1 MKKACLIILMWGI
14 GYIARGQYTE
24 ALYEFL
30 ANPGLKYAAIGL
42 SVKQVSDGR
51 EILSYHADMA
61 LTPASVAKII
71 PTWFALQE
79 KGENYRY
86 KTPVY
91 YTGDIHNGVLRGNI
105 ILQASGDP
113 TLDSRY
119 FPNHSALKALVDT
132 IRKSGIRQIEGTII
146 VENAKD
152 GMAIP
157 GSWLWEDISNYY
169 GALYLPFNYRDNTY
183 TLHFKTGTVGT
194 RAELLSVEPFLPGI
208 RIENEVMVAADNKDN
223 AWIYGGPYSSVFRVA
238 GTLPPNRADFCVKGA
253 LHRPACTFVHELM
266 KMLSEE
272 EIVIHQ
278 KLLPIKR
285 KNEWFCLYS
294 PALKDIVYHTNK
306 SSVNLFAEAL
316 GRLVTNETWQEKVV
330 ALFSGVGIDA
340 AGCMLHDACGLSPM
354 NAIPAQVLTDLLV
367 YIGRNKHT
375 AFLSSLSVAG
385 IDRNVSVYSYSCP
398 KLKNRMQAK
407 TGSMSGIRSLTGYLI
422 QNNGNKLAFTLLINH
437 YTCSLSQLQNSV
449 SQLFSALL

>member
-183 TLHFKTGTVGT
+183 TLHLNGTVGT
-194 RAELLSVEPFLPGI
+194 RAELLSVEPFL
-208 RIENEVMVAADNKDN
+208 
-223 AWIYGGPYSSVFRVA
+223 
-238 GTLPPNRADFCVKGA
+238 
-253 LHRPACTFVHELM
+253 
-266 KMLSEE
+266 
-272 EIVIHQ
+272 
-278 KLLPIKR
+278 
-285 KNEWFCLYS
+285 
-294 PALKDIVYHTNK
+294 
-306 SSVNLFAEAL
+306 
-316 GRLVTNETWQEKVV
+316 TW
-330 ALFSGVGIDA
+330 D
-340 AGCMLHDACGLSPM
+340 
-354 NAIPAQVLTDLLV
+354 
-367 YIGRNKHT
+367 
-375 AFLSSLSVAG
+375 
-385 IDRNVSVYSYSCP
+385 
-398 KLKNRMQAK
+398 
-407 TGSMSGIRSLTGYLI
+407 
-422 QNNGNKLAFTLLINH
+422 
-437 YTCSLSQLQNSV
+437 
-449 SQLFSALL
+449 